1 MGEAMDQLSIFDFPM
16 EQQTVLQVNDKVKV
30 LLVSEA
36 EDSEIHNYRK
46 YYYPH
51 VIGKFGIVVEVK
63 KRSILVEIDR
73 EEVLFD
79 EKELQWIA

>member
-1 MGEAMDQLSIFDFPM
+1 MGETVEQLSIFNFPL
-16 EQQTVLQVNDKVKV
+16 EQQTVHHVGDKVKV
-30 LLVSEA
+30 LPVSEV

-51 VIGKFGIVVEVK
+51 VIGGFGTVLKVS
-63 KRSILVEIDR
+63 KRSILVKIDG